1 MSRNGN
7 PSSFIASVSG
17 DISITIEVWATVAT
31 ETAQIESG
39 FPKISRSGVG
49 VSFSLSA
56 STGAKRIQAISA

>member
-31 ETAQIESG
+31 ETAQMESG
-39 FPKISRSGVG
+39 FPKISR
-49 VSFSLSA
+49 
-56 STGAKRIQAISA
+56 RILVVWS